1 MMILAKS
8 FKAISQ
14 FIFRYGLA
22 LVFIWLGILKFKN
35 AEADYLKDILQNSSL
50 FSWMLK
56 YVTSYTFSLMIA
68 YLQIAIGILLAIK
81 PVAKKLSLFGGLLAV
96 LVLGISLLTLFTSGY
111 VWQAG
116 YGFPELSKLG
126 QSILK
131 DLILFGA
138 AAWCVG
144 DSL

>member
-1 MMILAKS
+1 MIIAKS
-8 FKAISQ
+8 FKAIGQ

-22 LVFIWLGILKFKN
+22 LVFIWLGLLKFN
-35 AEADYLKDILQNSSL
+35 NSEADYLKDILRDSPL

-56 YVTSYTFSLMIA
+56 YFTSYTFSMIIA
-68 YLQIAIGILLAIK
+68 YFQIIIGVLLALK
-81 PVAKKLSLFGGLLAV
+81 PVARKLSLIGGILAL
-96 LVLGISLLTLFTSGY
+96 LVLGISVLTLFTSGY
-111 VWQAG
+111 VWQTG
-116 YGFPELSKLG
+116 YGFPALSKLG

-131 DLILFGA
+131 DVILFGA

>member
-1 MMILAKS
+1 MILAKS
-8 FKAISQ
+8 FKAIGQ

-22 LVFIWLGILKFKN
+22 LIFIWLGILKFKN
-35 AEADYLKDILQNSSL
+35 SEADYLKDILQNSSM

-56 YVTSYTFSLMIA
+56 YVTSYTFSLIIA
-68 YLQIAIGILLAIK
+68 YLQIGIGILLAIK
-81 PVAKKLSLFGGLLAV
+81 PVAKKLSLVGGLLAV
-96 LVLGISLLTLFTSGY
+96 LVLGISVLTLFTSGY
-111 VWQAG
+111 VWQTG
-116 YGFPELSKLG
+116 YGFPELSKVG

-131 DLILFGA
+131 DLLLFGA

>member
-1 MMILAKS
+1 MIVAKS

-22 LVFIWLGILKFKN
+22 LVFIWLGVLKFKN
-35 AEADYLKDILQNSSL
+35 SEADYLKDILQNSSL

-56 YVTSYTFSLMIA
+56 YVTSYTFALLIA

-81 PVAKKLSLFGGLLAV
+81 PVAKKLSLIGGFFAV
-96 LVLGISLLTLFTSGY
+96 LVLGISVLTLFTSGY
-111 VWQAG
+111 VWQTG

-131 DLILFGA
+131 DLILFA
-138 AAWCVG
+138 AATWCVG